1 MGILADLKQ
10 LAIQHLAKT
19 HLPDTMAR
27 DMMAE
32 DIAGRVIRRG
42 EVLSFDRDGVERFA
56 RSCIDE
62 VIDDLKRR
70 VDRERQ

>member
-1 MGILADLKQ
+1 MLRCLKQ
-10 LAIQHLAKT
+10 SAVKLLAKL
-19 HLPDTMAR
+19 HLPDSMAR

-42 EVLSFDRDGVERFA
+42 EVISFDRDGVERFA

-62 VIDDLKRR
+62 VIEDLKRR
-70 VDRERQ
+70 VDRERRC